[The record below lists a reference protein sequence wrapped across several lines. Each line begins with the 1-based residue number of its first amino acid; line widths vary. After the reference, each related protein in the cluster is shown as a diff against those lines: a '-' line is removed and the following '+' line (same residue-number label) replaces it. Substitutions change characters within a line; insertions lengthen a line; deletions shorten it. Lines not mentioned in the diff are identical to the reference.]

1 MPVRQLLLLLL
12 VTLCGSAVVVNAGG
26 FPNYHAHFDF
36 ISWDKSRNLAQ
47 LNEAQNWWQSAAFY
61 QIYPRSFKDSNGD
74 GIGDLKGITEQLPYL
89 KEIDI
94 AATWISPIYTSPMA
108 DFGYDV
114 ANFTNI
120 DAIFG
125 TLADFDALIAESRKV
140 GVRIILDFVP
150 NHSSD
155 EHEWFKKSA
164 AGDKEYKDFY
174 VWHPGRMVN
183 GTRQPPTN
191 WMSVFRG
198 SAWQWH
204 ETRKE
209 YYLHQFLSKQPD
221 LNYRNPKV
229 RAAMSDVLRFW
240 LQRGVYGFRIDAVPF
255 AFEIAPDAKGNWPD
269 EPRNDWVI
277 DPDDY
282 NYVKHIYTV
291 DQPETLDLVYE
302 WRRVLDDFRKE
313 NGGEERVMLTEAYSP
328 IDVVMKYYGNGTAE
342 GAQIPFNF
350 LMIWVGNDSDA
361 YHFADTVNTWLKN
374 MPEGRTANWVI
385 GNHDQNR
392 VGSRLGADRIDML
405 NMLTNILPGVSI
417 SYYGEEI
424 GMTDVWISWK
434 DTVDPSACHTNPDIY
449 EKFSRDPERT
459 PFQWSDAKNAG
470 FSTAAQTWLP
480 VADNYKIFNVQ
491 RERKEPLSH
500 LNIYKQLHALRN
512 ESTLWHGSVEVKALN
527 KNVLA
532 VTRVLLDDHT
542 FVLLMNLYDATEKV
556 DLKNAFE
563 NMPDE
568 FEYVIVTERSSA
580 KQGDSVPSTQIKLSP
595 KEAVILRSPTKL
607 TTTVGYYSYYVPKN
621 KSVADES

>member
-1 MPVRQLLLLLL
+1 MTLRRLLLFLFV
-12 VTLCGSAVVVNAGG
+12 VTVGGVTVVHAGG

-36 ISWDKSRNLAQ
+36 ISWDKHRTVAQ
-47 LNEAQNWWQSAAFY
+47 LNAAQKWWQSAAFY

-74 GIGDLKGITEQLPYL
+74 GVGDLKGIAQQLPYL
-89 KEIDI
+89 KEIGI
-94 AATWISPIYTSPMA
+94 AATWISPIFTSPMA

-120 DAIFG
+120 DPIFG
-125 TLADFDALIAESRKV
+125 TLDDFDALIAKSREV
-140 GVRIILDFVP
+140 GVKIILDFVP

-174 VWHPGRMVN
+174 VWHPGRIVN

-204 ETRKE
+204 EGRKE

-221 LNYRNPKV
+221 LNYRSPKV
-229 RAAMSDVLRFW
+229 RAVMSDVLRFW
-240 LQRGVYGFRIDAVPF
+240 LGRGVAGFRIDAVPF

-302 WRRVLDDFRKE
+302 WRRVLDEFQKE
-313 NGGEERVMLTEAYSP
+313 NGGDERVMLTEAYSP
-328 IDVVMKYYGNGTAE
+328 IEVVMKYYGNGTAE

-350 LMIWVGNDSDA
+350 LMINWLTNDSDA
-361 YHFADTVNTWLKN
+361 YHFAETVNTWLRS

-405 NMLTNILPGVSI
+405 NMLTSILPGVSI

-424 GMTDVWISWK
+424 GMTDVWISWN

-459 PFQWSDAKNAG
+459 PFQWNDAKNAG
-470 FSTAAQTWLP
+470 FSTAAKTWLP
-480 VADNYKIFNVQ
+480 VADDYRTVNVQ
-491 RERKEPLSH
+491 RERDQPLSH
-500 LNIYKQLHALRN
+500 LSVYKQLHSLRN
-512 ESTLWHGSVEVKALN
+512 ESTLRHGSVEVKAMN
-527 KNVLA
+527 NNVLA
-532 VTRVLLDDHT
+532 VKRILLNDYT
-542 FVLLMNLYDATEKV
+542 YVLLMNLYDSTEQV
-556 DLKNAFE
+556 DLKSAFD
-563 NMPDE
+563 NIPDD
-568 FEYVIVTERSSA
+568 FEYAIVTSKSSS
-580 KQGDSVPSTQIKLSP
+580 KRGDIVESSVVKLLP
-595 KEAVILRSPTKL
+595 KEAVVLRSSTKL
-607 TTTVGYYSYYVPKN
+607 TTTVGYFAYYTPKN
-621 KSVADES
+621 ENH

>member
-1 MPVRQLLLLLL
+1 MMLRRLSLFLL
-12 VTLCGSAVVVNAGG
+12 VSICSGVTIVSAGG
-26 FPNYHAHFDF
+26 YPNYHAHFDF
-36 ISWDKSRNLAQ
+36 IAWDKHSAAAKVNASQ
-47 LNEAQNWWQSAAFY
+47 KWWQSAAFY

-74 GIGDLKGITEQLPYL
+74 GVGDLKGIAEQLPYL
-89 KEIDI
+89 KEIGI
-94 AATWISPIYTSPMA
+94 AATWISPIYNSPMA

-114 ANFTNI
+114 ANFTDI
-120 DAIFG
+120 DPIFG
-125 TLADFDALIAESRKV
+125 TLDDFDALIAKSREV
-140 GVRIILDFVP
+140 GVKIILDFVP

-164 AGDKEYKDFY
+164 AGDKDFKDFY
-174 VWHPGRMVN
+174 VWHPGRLVN
-183 GTRQPPTN
+183 GTRLPPTN

-204 ETRKE
+204 EIRKE

-240 LQRGVYGFRIDAVPF
+240 LRRGVAGFRIDAVPF
-255 AFEIAPDAKGNWPD
+255 AFEIAPDANGNWPD

-302 WRRVLDDFRKE
+302 WRRVLDKFQKE
-313 NGGEERVMLTEAYSP
+313 NGGDERVMLTEAYSP
-328 IDVVMKYYGNGTAE
+328 IDVVVKYYGNDTAE

-350 LMIWVGNDSDA
+350 LMINWLSNDSDA
-361 YHFADTVNTWLKN
+361 YHFAETVNTWLKS

-405 NMLTNILPGVSI
+405 NMLTNILPGVSV

-424 GMTDVWISWK
+424 GMTDVWISWN

-449 EKFSRDPERT
+449 ERFSRDPERT
-459 PFQWSDAKNAG
+459 PFQWSNAQNAG
-470 FSTAAQTWLP
+470 FSTAKKTWLP
-480 VADNYKIFNVQ
+480 VADDYKTVNVL
-491 RERKEPLSH
+491 RERDASLSH

-512 ESTLWHGSVEVKALN
+512 ESTLRHGSVEVKAVTQ
-527 KNVLA
+527 NVLG
-532 VTRVLLDDHT
+532 VKRMLLNDYT
-542 FVLLMNLYDATEKV
+542 YVLLMNLYDSTEEV
-556 DLKNAFE
+556 DLKRTFDNI
-563 NMPDE
+563 PDE
-568 FEYVIVTERSSA
+568 LEYIIVTEKSKA
-580 KQGDSVPSTQIKLSP
+580 KRGDTLKSTGIQILP
-595 KEAVILRSPTKL
+595 KEAVVLRSATKL
-607 TTTVGYYSYYVPKN
+607 TTTVGYFAYYMPKN
-621 KSVADES
+621 EKI

>member
-1 MPVRQLLLLLL
+1 MSLRRLLLFLL
-12 VTLCGSAVVVNAGG
+12 VSICGGVAIVSAGG

-36 ISWDKSRNLAQ
+36 IGWDKHSTANAAQ
-47 LNEAQNWWQSAAFY
+47 KWWQSAAFY

-74 GIGDLKGITEQLPYL
+74 GVGDLKGIAEQLPYL
-89 KEIDI
+89 KEIGI
-94 AATWISPIYTSPMA
+94 AATWLSPIFTSPMA

-114 ANFTNI
+114 ANFTDI
-120 DAIFG
+120 DPIFG
-125 TLADFDALIAESRKV
+125 TLADFDALIAKSREV
-140 GVRIILDFVP
+140 GVKIILDFVP

-164 AGDKEYKDFY
+164 AGDKDFKDYY
-174 VWHPGRMVN
+174 VWHPGRLVN

-204 ETRKE
+204 DTRKE

-229 RAAMSDVLRFW
+229 RAAMSEVLRFW
-240 LQRGVYGFRIDAVPF
+240 LRRGVAGFRIDAVPF
-255 AFEIAPDAKGNWPD
+255 AFEIAPDASGNWPD

-282 NYVKHIYTV
+282 NFVKHIYTV

-302 WRRVLDDFRKE
+302 WRRVLDEFQKE
-313 NGGEERVMLTEAYSP
+313 NGGDERVMLTEAYSP
-328 IDVVMKYYGNGTAE
+328 IDVVMKYYGNDTAE

-350 LMIWVGNDSDA
+350 LMINWLSNDSDA
-361 YHFADTVNTWLKN
+361 YHFAETVNTWLKS
-374 MPEGRTANWVI
+374 MPVGRTANWVI

-405 NMLTNILPGVSI
+405 NMLTNMLPGVSV

-424 GMTDVWISWK
+424 GMTDVWISWN

-449 EKFSRDPERT
+449 QKFSRDPERT
-459 PFQWSDAKNAG
+459 PFQWSDAVNAG
-470 FSTAAQTWLP
+470 FSTAKKTWLP
-480 VADNYKIFNVQ
+480 VSDDYKTVNVR
-491 RERKEPLSH
+491 RERDDPLSH

-512 ESTLWHGSVEVKALN
+512 ESTLRHGSVEVKAVTQ
-527 KNVLA
+527 NVLA
-532 VTRVLLDDHT
+532 VKRMLLNDYT
-542 FVLLMNLYDATEKV
+542 YILLMNLYDGSEEV
-556 DLKNAFE
+556 DLKRAFD
-563 NMPDE
+563 NIPDE
-568 FEYVIVTERSSA
+568 FEYVIVTKKSKA
-580 KQGDSVPSTQIKLSP
+580 KRGDTLKATGIQILP
-595 KEAVILRSPTKL
+595 KEAVVLRSSTKL
-607 TTTVGYYSYYVPKN
+607 TTTVGYYAYYMPKN
-621 KSVADES
+621 EKH

>member
-1 MPVRQLLLLLL
+1 MQLRRILLFLF
-12 VTLCGSAVVVNAGG
+12 VSICSEFAGVNSGG
-26 FPNYHAHFDF
+26 FPNYHANYDF
-36 ISWDKSRNLAQ
+36 IGWDNHLTLKQ
-47 LNEAQNWWQSAAFY
+47 LNAAQKWWQSATFY
-61 QIYPRSFKDSNGD
+61 QIYPRSFKDSDGD
-74 GIGDLKGITEQLPYL
+74 GVGDLKGIAQQLPYL
-89 KEIDI
+89 KEIGI
-94 AATWISPIYTSPMA
+94 TATWISPIFTSPMA

-120 DAIFG
+120 DPRFG
-125 TLADFDALIAESRKV
+125 TLDNFDALIARSREV
-140 GVRIILDFVP
+140 GVKIILDFVP

-164 AGDKEYKDFY
+164 AGDKEFKDFY

-183 GTRQPPTN
+183 GTLHPPTN
-191 WMSVFRG
+191 WVSVFRG

-229 RAAMSDVLRFW
+229 RAEMSDVLRFW
-240 LQRGVYGFRIDAVPF
+240 LRRGVAGFRIDAVPF
-255 AFEIAPDAKGNWPD
+255 AFEIAPDAKGDWPD

-291 DQPETLDLVYE
+291 DQPETIDLVYE
-302 WRRVLDDFRKE
+302 WRRVLDEFQRE
-313 NGGEERVMLTEAYSP
+313 NGGDERVMLTEAYSP

-342 GAQIPFNF
+342 GAQMPFNF
-350 LMIWVGNDSDA
+350 FMISWLTNDSDA
-361 YHFADTVNTWLKN
+361 FHFAETINTWLKS
-374 MPEGRTANWVI
+374 MPQGRTANWVI

-392 VGSRLGADRIDML
+392 VGSRLGADRIDMM
-405 NMLTNILPGVSI
+405 NMLTNMLPGVSI

-424 GMTDVWISWK
+424 GMTDVWISWN

-459 PFQWSDAKNAG
+459 PFQWSDDKNAG
-470 FSTAAQTWLP
+470 FSTSSKTWLP
-480 VADNYKIFNVQ
+480 LADNYRTVNVQ
-491 RERKEPLSH
+491 RERDEPLSH

-512 ESTLWHGSVEVKALN
+512 GSTLRHGSVEVKAVN
-527 KNVLA
+527 NNVLG
-532 VTRVLLDDHT
+532 VKRMLLNDNT
-542 FVLLMNLYDATEKV
+542 YVLLMNLHDSAEEV
-556 DLKNAFE
+556 DLKNVFG

-568 FEYVIVTERSSA
+568 FEYAIVTSKSKAKEGDAVKSSE
-580 KQGDSVPSTQIKLSP
+580 IKLSP
-595 KEAVILRSPTKL
+595 KEAVVLRSSTKL
-607 TTTVGYYSYYVPKN
+607 TTTVGYYAYYMPKN
-621 KSVADES
+621 GQE